1 MILLWANKSLTKYWP
16 IKNPLNL
23 NFIIVSIWFAGSCFG
38 LMKEHICAN
47 PNKRNFDENS
57 ILLILN
63 KVRAA
68 SFIHIG

>member
-1 MILLWANKSLTKYWP
+1 MILFGIYRLLRAILLD
-16 IKNPLNL
+16 LNL
-23 NFIIVSIWFAGSCFG
+23 
-38 LMKEHICAN
+38 MICAN